1 MTKVLALDTSTDA
14 CSVALL
20 NGEQR
25 ICRFEVVPRGHTQ
38 LLLPMVESVLEEAK
52 LSVKELDAIAFG
64 RGPGSFA
71 GIRIATGATQ
81 GLAVAFDTPV
91 IPLSTLETLAYQ
103 ALALCPEAGF
113 ILSTLDARMDEVYWA
128 VYKVENGTIFALTE
142 EQVTAPSAVVLP
154 EEVSQCVAIGPGL
167 NYLDQLNSLVQNG
180 LGRVLSDQYP
190 QAESMLNMAVSAL
203 ERGDQVPPEEAL
215 PVYVRE
221 GTWKKRSEQ

>member
-1 MTKVLALDTSTDA
+1 MSKVLALDTSTDA
-14 CSVALL
+14 CSVALM
-20 NGEQR
+20 NGKQC
-25 ICRFEVVPRGHTQ
+25 ISRFEVVPRRHTQ
-38 LLLPMVESVLEEAK
+38 LLLPMVESVLDEACIT
-52 LSVKELDAIAFG
+52 VKELDAIAFG

-91 IPLSTLETLAYQ
+91 VPLSTLEALAYQ
-103 ALALCPEAGF
+103 ALALNPEAAF

-128 VYKVENGTIFALTE
+128 VYKVESGTILALTE

-154 EEVSQCVAIGPGL
+154 ETASECVAIGPGL
-167 NYLDQLNSLVQNG
+167 NYLDQMSSATQAALSQ
-180 LGRVLSDQYP
+180 VLADEFP
-190 QAESMLNMAVSAL
+190 QAESMLNMAASAL
-203 ERGDQVPPEEAL
+203 DRGDQLPPEEAL

>member
-20 NGEQR
+20 NGEQSF
-25 ICRFEVVPRGHTQ
+25 CRFEVVPRGHTQ

-81 GLAVAFDTPV
+81 GLAVAFNTPV

-128 VYKVENGTIFALTE
+128 VYKVENGTIHALTD

-154 EEVSQCVAIGPGL
+154 EKVSQCVAIGPGL
-167 NYLDQLNSLVQNG
+167 NYLDQMCLSIQNG
-180 LGRVLSDQYP
+180 LIKLLPDEYP
-190 QAESMLNMAVSAL
+190 RAGNMLNMALSAL

>member
-1 MTKVLALDTSTDA
+1 MSKVLALDTSTDA

-25 ICRFEVVPRGHTQ
+25 ISRFEVVPRGHTQ

-52 LSVKELDAIAFG
+52 LSVEEMDAIAFG

-81 GLAVAFDTPV
+81 GLAVAFETPV
-91 IPLSTLETLAYQ
+91 VPLSTLETLAYQ
-103 ALALCPEAGF
+103 AFELCPEANF

-128 VYKVENGTIFALTE
+128 LYKVEDGTIFALTG

-154 EEVSQCVAIGPGL
+154 EEASKCVAIGPGL
-167 NYLDQLNSLVQNG
+167 NYLEQMSASTQNA
-180 LGRVLSDQYP
+180 LSKVLSDQYP
-190 QAESMLNMAVSAL
+190 QAESMLSMAVLAL

-221 GTWKKRSEQ
+221 GSWKKRSEQ

>member
-1 MTKVLALDTSTDA
+1 MSKILALDTSTDA

-20 NGEQR
+20 NDEQR
-25 ICRFEVVPRGHTQ
+25 ICRFEVVPRGHTK
-38 LLLPMVESVLEEAK
+38 LLLPMVESVLQEAQ
-52 LSVKELDAIAFG
+52 LSVEELDAIAFG

-91 IPLSTLETLAYQ
+91 VPVSTLEALAFQ
-103 ALALCPEAGF
+103 ALQRCPSADF
-113 ILSTLDARMDEVYWA
+113 ILSTLDARMNEVYWA
-128 VYKVENGTIFALTE
+128 VFKVENGTIFAMTD

-154 EEVSQCVAIGPGL
+154 QEASSCVAIGPGL
-167 NYLDQLNSLVQNG
+167 NYIEQMSDSIQNAFSKVLLDE
-180 LGRVLSDQYP
+180 YP
-190 QAESMLNMAVSAL
+190 NAESMLNMAVSAL
-203 ERGDQVPPEEAL
+203 ERGDQVSPEEAL

>member
-1 MTKVLALDTSTDA
+1 MSKVLALDTSTDA

-25 ICRFEVVPRGHTQ
+25 ICRFEVVPRGHTK
-38 LLLPMVESVLEEAK
+38 LLLPMVESVLKEAK
-52 LSVKELDAIAFG
+52 LSVAELDAIAFG

-91 IPLSTLETLAYQ
+91 VPLSTLETLAYQ
-103 ALALCPEAGF
+103 ALQLCPDTGF

-128 VYKVENGTIFALTE
+128 VFKVENGTIFAVTG

-154 EEVSQCVAIGPGL
+154 EEASPCVAIGPGL
-167 NYLDQLNSLVQNG
+167 NYIEQMSDSTQNAFSQ
-180 LGRVLSDQYP
+180 VLSDEYP
-190 QAESMLNMAVSAL
+190 NAESMLNRAMIAL
-203 ERGDQVPPEEAL
+203 DRGDKVLPEEAL